1 MKGKIQVAEKKK
13 LVSEITSMDVDFAQW
28 YTDIVKKAEMALWKI
43 IPPEE
48 GSDFCHRLVYHGREV
63 CTART
68 KPYCDR
74 CCLEDICAK
83 NI

>member
-1 MKGKIQVAEKKK
+1 MLPNAHEKSIIEPKVDVYKRQIKDPKK
-13 LVSEITSMDVDFAQW
+13 V
-28 YTDIVKKAEMALWKI
+28 EMELWKI
-43 IPPEE
+43 IPPEK

-68 KPYCDR
+68 TPYCDR
-74 CCLEDICAK
+74 CCLNDICKKK